1 MIHQRIK
8 DRVQW
13 LKELYDYILSV
24 SPNEE
29 VANTIYK
36 KVVFEE

>member
-8 DRVQW
+8 DRVKW
-13 LKELYDYILSV
+13 LKELWESIKADV
-24 SPNEE
+24 KDEE
-29 VANTIYK
+29 IARTIYK